1 MILDKE
7 YPATHSMST
16 AWYIVDE
23 DGNVGI
29 MDFDD
34 NGPVPWMAQEDTCTE
49 DLLCGHLLY
58 RNDGVP
64 FNLTESQINEM
75 VGEPLKTIDDV
86 FNAFDL
92 LVKIDVDELDKFR
105 NYCKSNGLSL
115 GDAFVER
122 MGIYSITPNKEKF
135 LERLFDCKMVK
146 AIYNNPDC
154 WIDDEYDENTDQVVH
169 SLEMKELSLPY
180 YVYSQ
185 PYWTTRFLPKK
196 VNTPK
201 TPVKIDQIPES
212 FRERII
218 KVPLKFSETNE
229 FQIAEYC
236 PCRTMGVNDSIV
248 VDGCLYEKLPQTN
261 NSDAFFLTNLL
272 EDHPVTYCARHKD
285 GKCRG
290 LSCHIVFPN
299 CFTTEP
305 TVFRVFSPT
314 AEIDYYEK
322 AKADSVMLRSLC
334 MSYVPCLPIGYNE
347 WEDIKDGRNG
357 HGTKK
362 IVDFFMT
369 VHPYFESKVKKF
381 NPYVIISDK
390 ESAEVL
396 KLKYEIGD
404 HSIVINEQTYAF
416 YLTDEM
422 KERNEEILHLALM
435 PYRGEKI
442 PYKLSVEEVERLRKE
457 EK

>member
-1 MILDKE
+1 
-7 YPATHSMST
+7 
-16 AWYIVDE
+16 
-23 DGNVGI
+23 
-29 MDFDD
+29 MDFDE
-34 NGPVPWMAQEDTCTE
+34 NGPVPWMAEEETCTE
-49 DLLCGHLLY
+49 ELLCGHLLY

-86 FNAFDL
+86 FDAFDL

-105 NYCKSNGLSL
+105 NYCKSNGLRL
-115 GDAFVER
+115 GDAFAER
-122 MGIYSITPNKEKF
+122 MGIYNITPNNEEF
-135 LERLFDCKMVK
+135 LDRLFDCKMVK

-169 SLEMKELSLPY
+169 SLEMKKLSLPY
-180 YVYSQ
+180 YVYNQ
-185 PYWTTRFLPKK
+185 PYWSTRFLSQK
-196 VNTPK
+196 VLTPRN
-201 TPVKIDQIPES
+201 PVKIDQIPES

-218 KVPLKFSETNE
+218 KVPLKFSETE
-229 FQIAEYC
+229 QFQIADYC
-236 PCRTMGVNDSIV
+236 PCRTMGVNDNIV
-248 VDGCLYEKLPQTN
+248 VDGCLYERLPQTN
-261 NSDAFFLTNLL
+261 NSDAFFLTDLL
-272 EDHPVTYCARHKD
+272 EDQAEKYCPRSKD
-285 GKCRG
+285 GCERFSQCSG
-290 LSCHIVFPN
+290 IFPYS
-299 CFTTEP
+299 FTTEP
-305 TVFRVFSPT
+305 TVLRIFSPT
-314 AEIDYYEK
+314 HEIDYHEK

-334 MSYVPCLPIGYNE
+334 MSYVPCLPIGRSE
-347 WEDIKDGRNG
+347 LEDIKNGRNG

-362 IVDFFMT
+362 IVDFFMA

-416 YLTDEM
+416 YQTDEM
-422 KERNEEILHLALM
+422 KERNEEILRLALM

-457 EK
+457 K